1 MTSRGKFQTT
11 QPKPPLTGTG
21 LPPTPPQRY
30 PRTTAKMVLAKS
42 KKTVGLG
49 NSLMND
55 RFSKGKGADMRRG
68 NFSTGIER
76 VNHQTGEK
84 VCIDNAVA
92 FV

>member
-1 MTSRGKFQTT
+1 
-11 QPKPPLTGTG
+11 
-21 LPPTPPQRY
+21 
-30 PRTTAKMVLAKS
+30 
-42 KKTVGLG
+42 
-49 NSLMND
+49 MND
-55 RFSKGKGADMRRG
+55 RFGKGKGADMRRG